1 MVNADVTTYTAR
13 IFSAFA
19 DETRLQILKLLMQDP
34 DICVSSLADELD
46 ISISAVSQQCKLLEL
61 SGVVVRRR
69 RGQKICYQ
77 LNNSDP
83 IVTKLLTLIRKEVR

>member
-1 MVNADVTTYTAR
+1 MVSTDTTTYTAR

-19 DETRLQILKLLMQDP
+19 DETRLQILKLLMQDT
-34 DICVSSLADELD
+34 DICVSSMADKLD

-61 SGVVVRRR
+61 SGVIVRNR

-77 LNNSDP
+77 LNNSDST
-83 IVTKLLTLIRKEVR
+83 VTKLLTLIRKEVK